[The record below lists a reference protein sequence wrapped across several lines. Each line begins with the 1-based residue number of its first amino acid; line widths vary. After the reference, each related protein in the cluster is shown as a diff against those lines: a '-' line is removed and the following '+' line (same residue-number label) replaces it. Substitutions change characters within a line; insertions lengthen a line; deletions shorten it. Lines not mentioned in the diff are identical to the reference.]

1 MSLQHCIISSTTM
14 SSQTLPL
21 IFQYASKLT
30 YRMNMGQPL
39 LCRLGQQEIYH
50 SKYITNS
57 HLILYQLENQAQP
70 GNHTFSIK
78 VNPSNIGHTNQT
90 KKQRDKQRFIVV
102 LTCLVNNFF
111 AGVYFYPFANISSNM
126 RLGGEIRQ
134 RFQVYC
140 CESDI
145 CHFIYMEGY

>member
-1 MSLQHCIISSTTM
+1 
-14 SSQTLPL
+14 
-21 IFQYASKLT
+21 
-30 YRMNMGQPL
+30 MNMGQPL

-126 RLGGEIRQ
+126 RLGGGRSGKDFKCTVVN
-134 RFQVYC
+134 R
-140 CESDI
+140 
-145 CHFIYMEGY
+145 IYVTLYTWRVTKNFSLRDCKGKMKGSIG